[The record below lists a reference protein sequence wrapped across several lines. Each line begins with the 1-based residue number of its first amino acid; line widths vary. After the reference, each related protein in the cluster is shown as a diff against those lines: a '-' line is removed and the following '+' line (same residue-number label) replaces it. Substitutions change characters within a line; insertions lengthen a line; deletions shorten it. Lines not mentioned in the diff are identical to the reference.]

1 MPTPKNQQKTSNYL
15 EWKLSFSPK
24 GTNLQLPNSAA
35 YTENEAN
42 IKISKREG
50 KKKKT
55 LHTIKINN

>member
-42 IKISKREG
+42 KNFQTRR
-50 KKKKT
+50 KKEKNSSHNKN
-55 LHTIKINN
+55 K